1 MKIEI
6 CLAYEIRFKMW
17 ENMKVNISGKIMF
30 LVILTSFTPLMLYST
45 VSLNELNRL
54 EGNIVS
60 ISNDITLDLL
70 GNYTLDMINSTER
83 RISGIIEEDFQ
94 ILKTLANSM
103 AKPLYEKDLD
113 MLKWLEISV
122 NLQNPSIGGIWVV
135 NASNIIVSGGFHPY
149 FPIGKDLS
157 GDTFHQAMLSLINQG
172 LNESNYPFVTFNPQ
186 AISEDE
192 FGMGYNYPIFYNE
205 SYIGVLIL
213 TRSWDQFQDLVE
225 SAEIKGS
232 ADIIMINIF
241 GDIIAGSYQNYSEP
255 YSLNFFITNPE
266 YNSTKT
272 ILNKSTD
279 IQEGKIGDID
289 IIFCYKWI
297 EVLNNTIPELQI
309 ESYIARRWAIISI
322 LPINEY
328 LLPIQRIQSE
338 VQRQVEISSITTLI
352 SILVLIIGGL
362 VTLYYGTKR
371 ITLPLKHLIEAT
383 LQIGEGNREVT
394 VPVESRDDI
403 GKLAE
408 SFNKMASNLKQY
420 TDNLKSIIGEK
431 EILIKEVHH
440 RVKNNLQIISAIAI
454 MHEQYLDEKTRN
466 IFKEFQD
473 RIKVMAKIHETL
485 YNSEDL
491 GNLNV
496 KNYITSLVEDLILS
510 YKSFVENVNFVFK
523 IEDFDINIRK
533 AVYFGLLL
541 NELISNAM
549 KYAFPS
555 KIDGRIIISARLL
568 GDGSIILKVEDD
580 GIGFPDNID
589 YLNPDTMGLKIVDTL
604 TKQLKGIISL
614 NRDEGTSWT
623 IKFKG

>member
-1 MKIEI
+1 
-6 CLAYEIRFKMW
+6 MW

-186 AISEDE
+186 SISEDE

>member
-1 MKIEI
+1 
-6 CLAYEIRFKMW
+6 MW